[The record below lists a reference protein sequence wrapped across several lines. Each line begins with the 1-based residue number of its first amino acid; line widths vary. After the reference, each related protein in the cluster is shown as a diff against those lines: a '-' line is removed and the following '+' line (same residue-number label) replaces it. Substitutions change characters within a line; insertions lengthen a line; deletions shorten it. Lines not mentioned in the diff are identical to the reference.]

1 MTKKKKIIVLTTM
14 IALLVITGILNIVLN
29 SGTIQTST
37 NINTE
42 YSSASFFSTYR
53 TDRTTTRNEAIEYY
67 KDLISNTELTAE
79 TKLEYEAKIDQL
91 ISAMSIELNMETM
104 IKSKGFSEAV
114 VSYSDTYINVIV
126 KSAELTEAEVA
137 QIVEVVQDQSNNRDI
152 DFIKIIPVE

>member
-79 TKLEYEAKIDQL
+79 TKLEYEAKIEQL